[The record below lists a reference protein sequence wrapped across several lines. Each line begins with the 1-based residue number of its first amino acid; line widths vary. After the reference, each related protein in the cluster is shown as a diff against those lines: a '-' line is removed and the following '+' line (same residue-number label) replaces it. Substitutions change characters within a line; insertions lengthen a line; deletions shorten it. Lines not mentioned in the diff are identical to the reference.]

1 MNNATTFMG
10 DIVKSF
16 QEAGTAIGGVP
27 ITPSA
32 IFWAG
37 INIVSTI
44 WNNMHGFL
52 DAIAEIPVMIAAI
65 PIIIAFSMAAV
76 WMLMVLIEAY
86 FRIGLAALFLAFGG
100 MRWTRNIATS
110 LVMSCVAVGFKLLA
124 MELIVGIV
132 GEYAIQWAQHAKGLS
147 FQGIFVMIGASFVFA
162 ALVKVIPDSLERI
175 VYGHIHSYTYHQ
187 ATGMVR
193 NEAQAG
199 LALAAAP
206 VAGMAGFGMLAWQ
219 LIKHAAESETRGAG
233 QIEGSSRGG
242 VMALAAS
249 TAAGSEIGGR
259 LGGIYRGVVAT
270 LARMAGNI
278 QQQRAV
284 AQAESQRPAPPTGS
298 SNG

>member
-1 MNNATTFMG
+1 
-10 DIVKSF
+10 
-16 QEAGTAIGGVP
+16 
-27 ITPSA
+27 
-32 IFWAG
+32 
-37 INIVSTI
+37 
-44 WNNMHGFL
+44 
-52 DAIAEIPVMIAAI
+52 
-65 PIIIAFSMAAV
+65 
-76 WMLMVLIEAY
+76 
-86 FRIGLAALFLAFGG
+86 
-100 MRWTRNIATS
+100 
-110 LVMSCVAVGFKLLA
+110 
-124 MELIVGIV
+124 
-132 GEYAIQWAQHAKGLS
+132 
-147 FQGIFVMIGASFVFA
+147 MIGASFVFA

-259 LGGIYRGVVAT
+259 LGGIYRGGVSAT
-270 LARMAGNI
+270 LARMAGNVS
-278 QQQRAV
+278 QQRAV
-284 AQAESQRPAPPTGS
+284 AAAEASRPPPPQAGTP
-298 SNG
+298 